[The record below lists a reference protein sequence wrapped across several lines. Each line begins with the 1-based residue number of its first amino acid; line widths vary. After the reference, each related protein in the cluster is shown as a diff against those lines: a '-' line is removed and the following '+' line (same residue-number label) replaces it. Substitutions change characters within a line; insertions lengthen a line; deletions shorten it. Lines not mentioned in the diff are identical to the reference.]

1 MQRPVKNAGET
12 RRELHRCDTMLENCE
27 QCAGQCQAQRAP
39 AKCLGMRPDVRM
51 QGEQEQYDAGRFE
64 DDNDTDGTRR
74 NGRKIRPAQEFQGC
88 VSRQSVTEK

>member
-1 MQRPVKNAGET
+1 
-12 RRELHRCDTMLENCE
+12 
-27 QCAGQCQAQRAP
+27 
-39 AKCLGMRPDVRM
+39 MRPDVRT